1 MYGVIFDIWPH
12 EVRNHSPDILQHLHD
27 IQAPTAPGWWPPAP
41 GWWFVMLSSLL
52 LPLLVPKL
60 WRYQRCYWQRRRRI
74 RALDALSHRRDL
86 DDAQFAAAV
95 SQILKRA
102 ALSHYQRDQVAA
114 LYGRDWLAF
123 LDAQM
128 EGQAFSQGCGQV
140 LACAPYQ
147 AQAQVDRS
155 ALSHLARRWLQQQG

>member
-12 EVRNHSPDILQHLHD
+12 EVRNHSPDILQQLHD

-41 GWWFVMLSSLL
+41 GWWFVMLGSLL
-52 LPLLVPKL
+52 LPLLVPRL
-60 WRYQRCYWQRRRRI
+60 WRYQRRYWQRRRRI
-74 RALDALSHRRDL
+74 RALDALSRRQDL

-128 EGQAFSQGCGQV
+128 AGQAFSQGCGQV
-140 LACAPYQ
+140 LARAPYQ

-155 ALSHLARRWLQQQG
+155 ALSHLARHWLQQQG